1 MNTTSAAF
9 PVVAGAEETDVST
22 GLVLCSPHALQ
33 SLSYP
38 QVSSFTDGILFFPAG
53 SLLCSGAEETDV
65 STGFVLCSLK
75 DPTPMV
81 STFECQLVILE
92 LLEHN
97 PIFTVGYRWVERVSR
112 V

>member
-1 MNTTSAAF
+1 MQPEGSHPLFHTQCYPLLTPPPATAPTASPAAA
-9 PVVAGAEETDVST
+9 AGADEGD
-22 GLVLCSPHALQ
+22 
-33 SLSYP
+33 
-38 QVSSFTDGILFFPAG
+38 I
-53 SLLCSGAEETDV
+53 

-97 PIFTVGYRWVERVSR
+97 PIFTVGYR
-112 V
+112 

>member
-1 MNTTSAAF
+1 MF
-9 PVVAGAEETDVST
+9 CLST
-22 GLVLCSPHALQ
+22 CA
-33 SLSYP
+33 
-38 QVSSFTDGILFFPAG
+38 
-53 SLLCSGAEETDV
+53 GAEETDV

-97 PIFTVGYRWVERVSR
+97 PIFTVGYRWVQV
-112 V
+112 

>member
-1 MNTTSAAF
+1 M
-9 PVVAGAEETDVST
+9 
-22 GLVLCSPHALQ
+22 
-33 SLSYP
+33 
-38 QVSSFTDGILFFPAG
+38 
-53 SLLCSGAEETDV
+53 

-97 PIFTVGYRWVERVSR
+97 PIFTVGYRWVGCGEFDGGEGVRE
-112 V
+112 